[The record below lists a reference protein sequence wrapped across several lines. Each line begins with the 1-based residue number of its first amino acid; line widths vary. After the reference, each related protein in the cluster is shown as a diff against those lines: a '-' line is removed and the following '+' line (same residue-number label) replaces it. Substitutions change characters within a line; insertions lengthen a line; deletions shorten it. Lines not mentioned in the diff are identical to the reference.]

1 MKKKISIIVII
12 IIALCIT
19 CICIFTFLYFKNKD
33 KGVFIPSYD
42 PHKNEVTNNIN
53 TNIKEETPIY
63 GSVDK
68 VTIEIL
74 NDTITRN
81 SVDIL
86 VTDLNETQFGWG
98 DEFWIQK
105 KNNGVWEYVPFK
117 DPDCI
122 RTFVTLYHLDENHQT
137 RMHIDFT
144 KDYGTLEN
152 GFYRIVKRVYT
163 NQFVYL
169 YSNEFEIR

>member
-33 KGVFIPSYD
+33 KCSFIPSYD

-105 KNNGVWEYVPFK
+105 KNNGV
-117 DPDCI
+117 
-122 RTFVTLYHLDENHQT
+122 
-137 RMHIDFT
+137 
-144 KDYGTLEN
+144 
-152 GFYRIVKRVYT
+152 
-163 NQFVYL
+163 
-169 YSNEFEIR
+169 